1 MKEGLLIRLLFVFF
15 VLLFGTLQPQAATA
29 VETSSTIDSSM
40 TRFDIEQIPFV
51 LKSEWQICRYSP
63 PKTNHYDCRT
73 SSVPDSIESAFP
85 GLDGFVFYR
94 VQFWITRKLEH
105 QALGIYI
112 PQVRDADKLYING
125 HLIGETGQFAPNFE
139 KATLYQRRYPIPSS
153 ILKFDQSNE
162 LIIKVYNHARPGGL
176 VMGAPVIDSV
186 KNIYKQT
193 ATQESM
199 LMIFIGMI
207 LLISAVQIFYYLAQ
221 PEHRENLLFAILC
234 VFESIYLL
242 TYSQAA
248 LDSGI
253 NLTSIF
259 RINMLLF
266 AILTVNF
273 FLFVSSFFK
282 QSIPWIIKGILTVI
296 LLLGIVS
303 VTILPIDWIYY
314 ILHIIQLI
322 SVFILVPYY
331 FYIFYRAKLQELPY
345 ASLMTKVLA
354 LYIFTVLIDFAI
366 DQQWLPLFVTGIAG
380 LLSPIFL
387 ITVFIAI
394 TFILIHKHWLYYRH
408 ATYDYLTNCL
418 RRSSFEQRLA
428 EEIHRIHRTGQS
440 IVVALIDIDN
450 FKQIN
455 DAHNHLV
462 GDQVLQAVVNRTR
475 ASLRDF
481 DLLGRYGG
489 DEFIVAA
496 EVSDKK
502 DATQLLK
509 RIHKNITSH
518 AVIDKNNKA
527 IEVSITIGAVV
538 AEASDLVTALQMIEE
553 ADDILVSGK
562 VKQKGHIHI

>member
-1 MKEGLLIRLLFVFF
+1 MIRFLFILFALLFS
-15 VLLFGTLQPQAATA
+15 VLPTQVRATDELSSA
-29 VETSSTIDSSM
+29 KISTI
-40 TRFDIEQIPFV
+40 TPFNIEQTPFT
-51 LKSEWQICRYSP
+51 LEGEWHVCRYSP
-63 PKTNHYDCRT
+63 EQSNHSDCRT
-73 SSVPDSIESAFP
+73 VTVPGSIESAFP

-94 VQFWITRKLEH
+94 MQFTISKELEH
-105 QALGIYI
+105 QALAVYI
-112 PQVRDADKLYING
+112 RQVRDADKAYING
-125 HLIGETGQFAPNFE
+125 HLIGETGQFAPNLE
-139 KATLYQRRYPIPSS
+139 KATLYQRLYAIPSS
-153 ILKFDQSNE
+153 ILKFNQSNE
-162 LIIKVYNHARPGGL
+162 LVIKVYNHARPGGM
-176 VMGAPVIDSV
+176 VVAAPVLDTV
-186 KNIYKQT
+186 NNIYRET
-193 ATQESM
+193 ATQESL

-221 PEHRENLLFAILC
+221 PEHKENLLFAVLC
-234 VFESIYLL
+234 VFESVYLL

-266 AILTVNF
+266 ALLTVNF

-282 QSIPWIIKGILTVI
+282 QSIPWFIKGVLGLI
-296 LLLGIVS
+296 LLLGIIC
-303 VTILPIDWIYY
+303 VTILPIDWIYHVLL
-314 ILHIIQLI
+314 ILQLI
-322 SVFILVPYY
+322 SVCILVPYY
-331 FYIFYRAKLQELPY
+331 FYIFYQANRQKLPY

-354 LYIFTVLIDFAI
+354 LYIVTVLIDFAI
-366 DQQWLPLFVTGIAG
+366 DQQLVPLFITGIAG

-462 GDQVLQAVVNRTR
+462 GDQVLQEVVSRTR

-509 RIHKNITSH
+509 RIHKNITSQP
-518 AVIDKNNKA
+518 VMDKNEEP
-527 IEVSITIGAVV
+527 IEVSITIGAMV
-538 AEASDLVTALQMIEE
+538 AEASDLVTALQMIEQ
-553 ADDILVSGK
+553 ADDILVHGK

>member
-1 MKEGLLIRLLFVFF
+1 MLRFIFLLLFSCS
-15 VLLFGTLQPQAATA
+15 LNAAQEYS
-29 VETSSTIDSSM
+29 VEQLPAEFEGD
-40 TRFDIEQIPFV
+40 
-51 LKSEWQICRYSP
+51 WQICQYATS
-63 PKTNHYDCRT
+63 KNQYDC
-73 SSVPDSIESAFP
+73 SSINVPGPIEEAFP
-85 GLDGFVFYR
+85 EFDGLAYYR
-94 VQFWITRKLEH
+94 TTFTVSEKFQYQSL
-105 QALGIYI
+105 AVYI
-112 PQVRDADKLYING
+112 RQIRDADKLYING
-125 HLIGETGQFAPNFE
+125 HLIGQTGQFAPNFE
-139 KATLYQRRYPIPSS
+139 KATLYQRLYPIPST
-153 ILKFDQSNE
+153 ILNYEQPNE
-162 LIIKVYNHARPGGL
+162 LVIKVYNHARPGGM
-176 VMGAPVIDSV
+176 VMSAPVIDSV
-186 KNIYKQT
+186 KNTYQNT
-193 ATQESM
+193 ATQESL

-221 PEHRENLLFAILC
+221 PAHRENLLFAILC

-282 QSIPWIIKGILTVI
+282 QPIPWSIKAVLLFI
-296 LLLGIVS
+296 LLLGIIS

-314 ILHIIQLI
+314 VLDMIQLI
-322 SVFILVPYY
+322 SVFILIPYY
-331 FYIFYRAKLQELPY
+331 FYIFYQSNRQKLPY
-345 ASLMTKVLA
+345 ANLMTKVLA
-354 LYIFTVLIDFAI
+354 LYIFTALIDFAI
-366 DQQWLPLFVTGIAG
+366 DQQWVPLFITGIAG

-428 EEIHRIHRTGQS
+428 EEIHRIHRTGNT

-450 FKQIN
+450 FKEVN
-455 DAHNHLV
+455 DNHNHLI
-462 GDQVLQAVVNRTR
+462 GDKVLQEVVNRTR

-489 DEFIVAA
+489 DEFVVAA

-502 DATQLLK
+502 DAIQLLK
-509 RIHKNITSH
+509 RIYSSIVEKP
-518 AVIDKNNKA
+518 VRDKKGEP
-527 IEVSITIGAVV
+527 IEINITIGAFV
-538 AEASDLVTALQMIEE
+538 AESSDMMTAAKMIEE
-553 ADDILVSGK
+553 ADEILVKGK
-562 VKQKGHIHI
+562 IKQKGHIHI

>member
-1 MKEGLLIRLLFVFF
+1 MTTELSSAKDLPKTPFSIDQVPFN
-15 VLLFGTLQPQAATA
+15 LQG
-29 VETSSTIDSSM
+29 
-40 TRFDIEQIPFV
+40 
-51 LKSEWQICRYSP
+51 EWQICRYSP
-63 PKTNHYDCRT
+63 HETSHSDCQ
-73 SSVPDSIESAFP
+73 SISVPGPIEEVYQ
-85 GLDGFVFYR
+85 GLDGFMFYR
-94 VQFWITRKLEH
+94 AQFTISRQLEH
-105 QALGIYI
+105 QALAVYI
-112 PQVRDADKLYING
+112 QQIRDADKLYING

-153 ILKFDQSNE
+153 ILKFDQANE
-162 LIIKVYNHARPGGL
+162 LIIKVYNHARPGGM
-176 VMGAPVIDSV
+176 VMSAPVIDSV
-186 KNIYKQT
+186 QNIYQNT
-193 ATQESM
+193 ATQESL

-221 PEHRENLLFAILC
+221 PEHKENLLFAVLC
-234 VFESIYLL
+234 VFESVYLL

-273 FLFVSSFFK
+273 FLFVSTFFK
-282 QSIPWIIKGILTVI
+282 QSVPWFIKGVLGLI
-296 LLLGIVS
+296 LLLGIIC
-303 VTILPIDWIYY
+303 VTILPIDWIYHVLL
-314 ILHIIQLI
+314 ILQLI
-322 SVFILVPYY
+322 SVCILVPYY
-331 FYIFYRAKLQELPY
+331 FYIFYQANQQKLPY

-354 LYIFTVLIDFAI
+354 LYIVTVLIDFAI
-366 DQQWLPLFVTGIAG
+366 DQQLVPLFITGIAG

-418 RRSSFEQRLA
+418 RRSSFQQRLA

-455 DAHNHLV
+455 DAHNHLI
-462 GDQVLQAVVNRTR
+462 GDQVLQEVVIRTR

-489 DEFIVAA
+489 DEFIIAA

-509 RIHKNITSH
+509 RIHKNITSQP
-518 AVIDKNNKA
+518 VMDKNEEP
-527 IEVSITIGAVV
+527 IEVSITIGAMV
-538 AEASDLVTALQMIEE
+538 AEASDLVTALQMIEQ
-553 ADDILVSGK
+553 ADDILVRGK

>member
-1 MKEGLLIRLLFVFF
+1 MLRFIFLLLFSYSVS
-15 VLLFGTLQPQAATA
+15 AAQEYS
-29 VETSSTIDSSM
+29 VEQLPVH
-40 TRFDIEQIPFV
+40 FEG
-51 LKSEWQICRYSP
+51 EWQICRYTIP
-63 PKTNHYDCRT
+63 ENNHYDCRFIK
-73 SSVPDSIESAFP
+73 VPGSIEQVFP
-85 GLDGFVFYR
+85 EFDGLAFYR
-94 VQFWITRKLEH
+94 TFFTLSSELEH
-105 QALGIYI
+105 QALAIYI
-112 PQVRDADKLYING
+112 RQIRDADKLYING

-139 KATLYQRRYPIPSS
+139 KATLYQRLYPIPSNL
-153 ILKFDQSNE
+153 LKFNQKNE
-162 LIIKVYNHARPGGL
+162 LVIKVFNHARPGGM
-176 VMGAPVIDSV
+176 VMSAPVIDSV
-186 KNIYKQT
+186 KSLYQNT
-193 ATQESM
+193 ATQESL
-199 LMIFIGMI
+199 LMIFVGMV

-221 PEHRENLLFAILC
+221 PEHRENLLFAVLC
-234 VFESIYLL
+234 IFQSIYLL

-273 FLFVSSFFK
+273 FLFVSHFFK
-282 QSIPWIIKGILTVI
+282 HSIPPLIKMVLALT
-296 LLLGIVS
+296 LLMGIVS

-314 ILHIIQLI
+314 VLDIIQLM

-331 FYIFYRAKLQELPY
+331 FYIFYQAKRQELPY

-354 LYIFTVLIDFAI
+354 LYIFTALIDFAI
-366 DQQWLPLFVTGIAG
+366 DQQWVPLFITGIAG

-394 TFILIHKHWLYYRH
+394 TFILIHKHWHYYRH

-450 FKQIN
+450 FKHIN
-455 DAHNHLV
+455 DEYNHLA
-462 GDQVLQAVVNRTR
+462 GDKVLQQVVNRTR

-489 DEFIVAA
+489 DEFIVGA

-509 RIHKNITSH
+509 RIHKMIVRKPVIHKDGQSINI
-518 AVIDKNNKA
+518 N
-527 IEVSITIGAVV
+527 ITIGAFV
-538 AEASDLVTALQMIEE
+538 AEASDLVTALQMIEQ

>member
-1 MKEGLLIRLLFVFF
+1 MIRLLFVFF
-15 VLLFGTLQPQAATA
+15 VLLFSALHSQANTA
-29 VETSSTIDSSM
+29 AGFSPDAEAPKTQFNIA
-40 TRFDIEQIPFV
+40 QIPFV
-51 LKSEWQICRYSP
+51 LEGEWQICRYSP
-63 PKTNHYDCRT
+63 PQTSHYDCHT
-73 SSVPDSIESAFP
+73 ISVPDSIETAFP

-94 VQFWITRKLEH
+94 TQFSISRQLEH
-105 QALGIYI
+105 QALAVYI

-125 HLIGETGQFAPNFE
+125 HLIGETGQFAPDFE

-153 ILKFDQSNE
+153 ILNFNQNNE

-176 VMGAPVIDSV
+176 VMGAPEFDSV
-186 KNIYKQT
+186 RSIYQQT
-193 ATQESM
+193 ATQESL

-273 FLFVSSFFK
+273 FLFVSSFFR
-282 QSIPWIIKGILTVI
+282 QSIPWPIKGILSLV
-296 LLLGIVS
+296 LVLGIVC
-303 VTILPIDWIYY
+303 VTILPIDWIYHV
-314 ILHIIQLI
+314 LLVIQLI

-331 FYIFYRAKLQELPY
+331 FYIFYRAKWLGLPY
-345 ASLMTKVLA
+345 ASLMTKVLG
-354 LYIFTVLIDFAI
+354 LYIFTVLIDFAV
-366 DQQWLPLFVTGIAG
+366 DQQLVPLFITGIAG

-462 GDQVLQAVVNRTR
+462 GDQVLQEVVNRTR
-475 ASLRDF
+475 DSLRDF

-518 AVIDKNNKA
+518 AVIDKNDKA